1 MKDTGTNHNI
11 ILYFV
16 RKTTGD
22 YMDIFSVI
30 SMAGG
35 LALFL
40 YGMNIMGTGLEK
52 LAGSKME
59 MILKKLTSTTLMAVL
74 SGAVLTGLIQSSSA
88 TTVIVVGLVNSGI
101 MQLPQAIGVIM
112 GANIGTTV
120 TGQLIRLADI
130 GGGSVVLK
138 FLKPSTIAPLL
149 AFAGVVLFLFFK
161 EQNKRN
167 IGQTMLGFGILFT
180 GLFTMEAA
188 VAPLKDSPGFVQIF
202 SSLQNPFLGV
212 LAGTLVTIA
221 IQSSSASVGILQ
233 ALSTTGAVTWGSA
246 IPIILGQNIGT
257 CSTSLIAS
265 IGTSKGAKRAA
276 FVHLYFN
283 IIGTALFMA
292 VLYGIKYTV
301 GFPMWNDAIN
311 RGDIAN
317 FHTVFNVVTTLMFLP
332 FTKFLAKIATMTV
345 PDRGGE
351 EPAIDMPVLDERLFG
366 SPAVAI
372 QQARSAVEKMARN
385 ARLNYEAAVP
395 LLRQYS
401 PEKVAEINAR
411 EDIVDKL
418 EYYIGNYLVKITD
431 HELAEA
437 ESRRVTDLLAYITEF
452 ERIGDYS
459 INVVERSSEM
469 MDKNI
474 RFSDDALQELEVLN
488 NAIREIIQLAER
500 SFRHSDVALAEQ
512 VEPLEET
519 IDRICDILHNRHL
532 QRLQSGRCAI
542 ESGVVFLEVLT
553 NLERIADHC
562 SNIAARMI
570 GAESDGQFDAHE
582 MRRRLHE
589 GYVEGFN
596 EKLQQYQLKYLPLLD
611 QQQIAQ

>member
-1 MKDTGTNHNI
+1 
-11 ILYFV
+11 
-16 RKTTGD
+16 
-22 YMDIFSVI
+22 MDIFSVI

-130 GGGSVVLK
+130 GGGSIVLK

-149 AFAGVVLFLFFK
+149 AFVGVILFLFFK
-161 EQNKRN
+161 EQGKRN

-188 VAPLKDSPGFVQIF
+188 VAPLKDSPHFVQLF

-212 LAGTLVTIA
+212 LAGALVTIA

-283 IIGTALFMA
+283 IIGTFGFMA
-292 VLYGIKYTV
+292 VLYGVKYIV

-317 FHTVFNVVTTLMFLP
+317 FHTVFNVVTTLLFLP
-332 FTKFLAKIATMTV
+332 FTKFLAKLATMTV
-345 PDRGGE
+345 PDHGE
-351 EPAIDMPVLDERLFG
+351 EPSLELPVLDERLFG

-385 ARLNYEAAVP
+385 ARLNYEASVP

-401 PEKVAEINAR
+401 PEKVAEVNAR

-459 INVVERSSEM
+459 INVVERGSEM
-469 MDKNI
+469 ADKNVH
-474 RFSDDALQELEVLN
+474 FSDDALQELEVLN

-500 SFRHSDVALAEQ
+500 SFRHGDVALAEQ

-532 QRLQSGRCAI
+532 QRLQNGRCAI
-542 ESGVVFLEVLT
+542 ESGVIFLEVLT

-562 SNIAARMI
+562 SNIAARII

-611 QQQIAQ
+611 PQRITQ